1 MKFDVELVG
10 KIGSMALID
19 KKDNMIDYTRVA
31 RLSRELK
38 PGYIWISSGATEIGR
53 LDFMMR
59 AGYELPEGEDAK
71 TDYAAQGQAIL
82 MQTYRQ
88 YVDSKYSVRQILVEH
103 HHFNDPVKREHI
115 KRLLLRCREQNAI
128 PIINYN
134 DAVSESENRRME
146 LAALAKSQA
155 EVHEC
160 VDNDETAALVACLVH
175 AETLLLLTSVDG
187 IYTDP
192 ADPSTI
198 IEEIAGR
205 QAGGSAGNARP
216 HREREVLYPRNSRG
230 RGALHEDTHSL
241 TGGTTH
247 FLRGDIMDKKEKHE
261 RTKRILK
268 IVGPIVAAAGLI
280 LAVLAV
286 VGFVSF
292 FSSFGS
298 GGMPSLFWC
307 AFVGMPVFVIGLG
320 ITFTAF
326 RREIATYQ
334 KNESAPV
341 INEFA
346 EDIKPAVQ
354 SVASAVRETAAQDAI
369 CPDCGEKNDADA
381 KFCKNCGAALR
392 KVCPDCGEQND
403 ADAKFCKS
411 CGKSL

>member
-1 MKFDVELVG
+1 
-10 KIGSMALID
+10 
-19 KKDNMIDYTRVA
+19 
-31 RLSRELK
+31 
-38 PGYIWISSGATEIGR
+38 
-53 LDFMMR
+53 
-59 AGYELPEGEDAK
+59 
-71 TDYAAQGQAIL
+71 
-82 MQTYRQ
+82 
-88 YVDSKYSVRQILVEH
+88 
-103 HHFNDPVKREHI
+103 
-115 KRLLLRCREQNAI
+115 
-128 PIINYN
+128 
-134 DAVSESENRRME
+134 
-146 LAALAKSQA
+146 
-155 EVHEC
+155 
-160 VDNDETAALVACLVH
+160 
-175 AETLLLLTSVDG
+175 
-187 IYTDP
+187 
-192 ADPSTI
+192 
-198 IEEIAGR
+198 
-205 QAGGSAGNARP
+205 
-216 HREREVLYPRNSRG
+216 
-230 RGALHEDTHSL
+230 
-241 TGGTTH
+241 
-247 FLRGDIMDKKEKHE
+247 MDKKEKHE

-268 IVGPIVAAAGLI
+268 IVEPIVAAAGLI
-280 LAVLAV
+280 LAV

-292 FSSFGS
+292 FSSFGDD
-298 GGMPSLFWC
+298 GMPSLFWC

>member
-1 MKFDVELVG
+1 
-10 KIGSMALID
+10 
-19 KKDNMIDYTRVA
+19 
-31 RLSRELK
+31 
-38 PGYIWISSGATEIGR
+38 
-53 LDFMMR
+53 
-59 AGYELPEGEDAK
+59 
-71 TDYAAQGQAIL
+71 
-82 MQTYRQ
+82 
-88 YVDSKYSVRQILVEH
+88 
-103 HHFNDPVKREHI
+103 
-115 KRLLLRCREQNAI
+115 
-128 PIINYN
+128 
-134 DAVSESENRRME
+134 
-146 LAALAKSQA
+146 
-155 EVHEC
+155 
-160 VDNDETAALVACLVH
+160 
-175 AETLLLLTSVDG
+175 
-187 IYTDP
+187 
-192 ADPSTI
+192 
-198 IEEIAGR
+198 
-205 QAGGSAGNARP
+205 
-216 HREREVLYPRNSRG
+216 
-230 RGALHEDTHSL
+230 
-241 TGGTTH
+241 
-247 FLRGDIMDKKEKHE
+247 MDKKEKHE

-280 LAVLAV
+280 LAV

>member
-1 MKFDVELVG
+1 
-10 KIGSMALID
+10 
-19 KKDNMIDYTRVA
+19 
-31 RLSRELK
+31 
-38 PGYIWISSGATEIGR
+38 
-53 LDFMMR
+53 
-59 AGYELPEGEDAK
+59 
-71 TDYAAQGQAIL
+71 
-82 MQTYRQ
+82 
-88 YVDSKYSVRQILVEH
+88 
-103 HHFNDPVKREHI
+103 
-115 KRLLLRCREQNAI
+115 
-128 PIINYN
+128 
-134 DAVSESENRRME
+134 
-146 LAALAKSQA
+146 
-155 EVHEC
+155 
-160 VDNDETAALVACLVH
+160 
-175 AETLLLLTSVDG
+175 
-187 IYTDP
+187 
-192 ADPSTI
+192 
-198 IEEIAGR
+198 
-205 QAGGSAGNARP
+205 
-216 HREREVLYPRNSRG
+216 
-230 RGALHEDTHSL
+230 
-241 TGGTTH
+241 
-247 FLRGDIMDKKEKHE
+247 MDKKEKHE

-280 LAVLAV
+280 LAV

-354 SVASAVRETAAQDAI
+354 SVASAVRETAATQEAI

>member
-1 MKFDVELVG
+1 
-10 KIGSMALID
+10 
-19 KKDNMIDYTRVA
+19 
-31 RLSRELK
+31 
-38 PGYIWISSGATEIGR
+38 
-53 LDFMMR
+53 
-59 AGYELPEGEDAK
+59 
-71 TDYAAQGQAIL
+71 
-82 MQTYRQ
+82 
-88 YVDSKYSVRQILVEH
+88 
-103 HHFNDPVKREHI
+103 
-115 KRLLLRCREQNAI
+115 
-128 PIINYN
+128 
-134 DAVSESENRRME
+134 
-146 LAALAKSQA
+146 
-155 EVHEC
+155 
-160 VDNDETAALVACLVH
+160 
-175 AETLLLLTSVDG
+175 
-187 IYTDP
+187 
-192 ADPSTI
+192 
-198 IEEIAGR
+198 
-205 QAGGSAGNARP
+205 
-216 HREREVLYPRNSRG
+216 
-230 RGALHEDTHSL
+230 
-241 TGGTTH
+241 
-247 FLRGDIMDKKEKHE
+247 MDKKEKHE

-280 LAVLAV
+280 LAV

-326 RREIATYQ
+326 RREIATYH

-354 SVASAVRETAAQDAI
+354 SVASAVRETAAAQDAI
-369 CPDCGEKNDADA
+369 CPNCGEKNDADA

>member
-1 MKFDVELVG
+1 
-10 KIGSMALID
+10 
-19 KKDNMIDYTRVA
+19 
-31 RLSRELK
+31 
-38 PGYIWISSGATEIGR
+38 
-53 LDFMMR
+53 
-59 AGYELPEGEDAK
+59 
-71 TDYAAQGQAIL
+71 
-82 MQTYRQ
+82 
-88 YVDSKYSVRQILVEH
+88 
-103 HHFNDPVKREHI
+103 
-115 KRLLLRCREQNAI
+115 
-128 PIINYN
+128 
-134 DAVSESENRRME
+134 
-146 LAALAKSQA
+146 
-155 EVHEC
+155 
-160 VDNDETAALVACLVH
+160 
-175 AETLLLLTSVDG
+175 
-187 IYTDP
+187 
-192 ADPSTI
+192 
-198 IEEIAGR
+198 
-205 QAGGSAGNARP
+205 
-216 HREREVLYPRNSRG
+216 
-230 RGALHEDTHSL
+230 
-241 TGGTTH
+241 
-247 FLRGDIMDKKEKHE
+247 MDKKEKHE

-280 LAVLAV
+280 LAV

-292 FSSFGS
+292 FSSFGDD
-298 GGMPSLFWC
+298 GMPSLFWC

-403 ADAKFCKS
+403 AEAKFCKS

>member
-1 MKFDVELVG
+1 
-10 KIGSMALID
+10 
-19 KKDNMIDYTRVA
+19 
-31 RLSRELK
+31 
-38 PGYIWISSGATEIGR
+38 
-53 LDFMMR
+53 
-59 AGYELPEGEDAK
+59 
-71 TDYAAQGQAIL
+71 
-82 MQTYRQ
+82 
-88 YVDSKYSVRQILVEH
+88 
-103 HHFNDPVKREHI
+103 
-115 KRLLLRCREQNAI
+115 
-128 PIINYN
+128 
-134 DAVSESENRRME
+134 
-146 LAALAKSQA
+146 
-155 EVHEC
+155 
-160 VDNDETAALVACLVH
+160 
-175 AETLLLLTSVDG
+175 
-187 IYTDP
+187 
-192 ADPSTI
+192 
-198 IEEIAGR
+198 
-205 QAGGSAGNARP
+205 
-216 HREREVLYPRNSRG
+216 
-230 RGALHEDTHSL
+230 
-241 TGGTTH
+241 
-247 FLRGDIMDKKEKHE
+247 MDKKEKHE

-280 LAVLAV
+280 LAV

-292 FSSFGS
+292 FSSFGDD
-298 GGMPSLFWC
+298 GMPSLFWC

-326 RREIATYQ
+326 RREIATYH

>member
-1 MKFDVELVG
+1 
-10 KIGSMALID
+10 
-19 KKDNMIDYTRVA
+19 
-31 RLSRELK
+31 
-38 PGYIWISSGATEIGR
+38 
-53 LDFMMR
+53 
-59 AGYELPEGEDAK
+59 
-71 TDYAAQGQAIL
+71 
-82 MQTYRQ
+82 
-88 YVDSKYSVRQILVEH
+88 
-103 HHFNDPVKREHI
+103 
-115 KRLLLRCREQNAI
+115 
-128 PIINYN
+128 
-134 DAVSESENRRME
+134 
-146 LAALAKSQA
+146 
-155 EVHEC
+155 
-160 VDNDETAALVACLVH
+160 
-175 AETLLLLTSVDG
+175 
-187 IYTDP
+187 
-192 ADPSTI
+192 
-198 IEEIAGR
+198 
-205 QAGGSAGNARP
+205 
-216 HREREVLYPRNSRG
+216 
-230 RGALHEDTHSL
+230 
-241 TGGTTH
+241 
-247 FLRGDIMDKKEKHE
+247 MDKKEKHE

-280 LAVLAV
+280 LAV

-292 FSSFGS
+292 FSSFG
-298 GGMPSLFWC
+298 GDGMPSLFWC

-392 KVCPDCGEQND
+392 KVCPHCGEQND

>member
-1 MKFDVELVG
+1 
-10 KIGSMALID
+10 
-19 KKDNMIDYTRVA
+19 
-31 RLSRELK
+31 
-38 PGYIWISSGATEIGR
+38 
-53 LDFMMR
+53 
-59 AGYELPEGEDAK
+59 
-71 TDYAAQGQAIL
+71 
-82 MQTYRQ
+82 
-88 YVDSKYSVRQILVEH
+88 
-103 HHFNDPVKREHI
+103 
-115 KRLLLRCREQNAI
+115 
-128 PIINYN
+128 
-134 DAVSESENRRME
+134 
-146 LAALAKSQA
+146 
-155 EVHEC
+155 
-160 VDNDETAALVACLVH
+160 
-175 AETLLLLTSVDG
+175 
-187 IYTDP
+187 
-192 ADPSTI
+192 
-198 IEEIAGR
+198 
-205 QAGGSAGNARP
+205 
-216 HREREVLYPRNSRG
+216 
-230 RGALHEDTHSL
+230 
-241 TGGTTH
+241 
-247 FLRGDIMDKKEKHE
+247 MDKKEKHE

-280 LAVLAV
+280 LAV

-369 CPDCGEKNDADA
+369 CPNCGEKNDADA

>member
-1 MKFDVELVG
+1 
-10 KIGSMALID
+10 
-19 KKDNMIDYTRVA
+19 
-31 RLSRELK
+31 
-38 PGYIWISSGATEIGR
+38 
-53 LDFMMR
+53 
-59 AGYELPEGEDAK
+59 
-71 TDYAAQGQAIL
+71 
-82 MQTYRQ
+82 
-88 YVDSKYSVRQILVEH
+88 
-103 HHFNDPVKREHI
+103 
-115 KRLLLRCREQNAI
+115 
-128 PIINYN
+128 
-134 DAVSESENRRME
+134 
-146 LAALAKSQA
+146 
-155 EVHEC
+155 
-160 VDNDETAALVACLVH
+160 
-175 AETLLLLTSVDG
+175 
-187 IYTDP
+187 
-192 ADPSTI
+192 
-198 IEEIAGR
+198 
-205 QAGGSAGNARP
+205 
-216 HREREVLYPRNSRG
+216 
-230 RGALHEDTHSL
+230 
-241 TGGTTH
+241 
-247 FLRGDIMDKKEKHE
+247 MDKKEKHE

-280 LAVLAV
+280 LAV

-320 ITFTAF
+320 ITVTAF

-369 CPDCGEKNDADA
+369 CPNCGEKNDADA

>member
-1 MKFDVELVG
+1 
-10 KIGSMALID
+10 
-19 KKDNMIDYTRVA
+19 
-31 RLSRELK
+31 
-38 PGYIWISSGATEIGR
+38 
-53 LDFMMR
+53 
-59 AGYELPEGEDAK
+59 
-71 TDYAAQGQAIL
+71 
-82 MQTYRQ
+82 
-88 YVDSKYSVRQILVEH
+88 
-103 HHFNDPVKREHI
+103 
-115 KRLLLRCREQNAI
+115 
-128 PIINYN
+128 
-134 DAVSESENRRME
+134 
-146 LAALAKSQA
+146 
-155 EVHEC
+155 
-160 VDNDETAALVACLVH
+160 
-175 AETLLLLTSVDG
+175 
-187 IYTDP
+187 
-192 ADPSTI
+192 
-198 IEEIAGR
+198 
-205 QAGGSAGNARP
+205 
-216 HREREVLYPRNSRG
+216 
-230 RGALHEDTHSL
+230 
-241 TGGTTH
+241 
-247 FLRGDIMDKKEKHE
+247 MDKKEKHE

-280 LAVLAV
+280 LAV

-326 RREIATYQ
+326 RREIATYH

-354 SVASAVRETAAQDAI
+354 SVASAVRETAAAQDAI

>member
-1 MKFDVELVG
+1 
-10 KIGSMALID
+10 
-19 KKDNMIDYTRVA
+19 
-31 RLSRELK
+31 
-38 PGYIWISSGATEIGR
+38 
-53 LDFMMR
+53 
-59 AGYELPEGEDAK
+59 
-71 TDYAAQGQAIL
+71 
-82 MQTYRQ
+82 
-88 YVDSKYSVRQILVEH
+88 
-103 HHFNDPVKREHI
+103 
-115 KRLLLRCREQNAI
+115 
-128 PIINYN
+128 
-134 DAVSESENRRME
+134 
-146 LAALAKSQA
+146 
-155 EVHEC
+155 
-160 VDNDETAALVACLVH
+160 
-175 AETLLLLTSVDG
+175 
-187 IYTDP
+187 
-192 ADPSTI
+192 
-198 IEEIAGR
+198 
-205 QAGGSAGNARP
+205 
-216 HREREVLYPRNSRG
+216 
-230 RGALHEDTHSL
+230 
-241 TGGTTH
+241 
-247 FLRGDIMDKKEKHE
+247 MDKKEKHE

-280 LAVLAV
+280 LAV

-292 FSSFGS
+292 FSSFG
-298 GGMPSLFWC
+298 GDGMPSLFWC

-369 CPDCGEKNDADA
+369 CPNCGEKNDADA

>member
-1 MKFDVELVG
+1 
-10 KIGSMALID
+10 
-19 KKDNMIDYTRVA
+19 
-31 RLSRELK
+31 
-38 PGYIWISSGATEIGR
+38 
-53 LDFMMR
+53 
-59 AGYELPEGEDAK
+59 
-71 TDYAAQGQAIL
+71 
-82 MQTYRQ
+82 
-88 YVDSKYSVRQILVEH
+88 
-103 HHFNDPVKREHI
+103 
-115 KRLLLRCREQNAI
+115 
-128 PIINYN
+128 
-134 DAVSESENRRME
+134 
-146 LAALAKSQA
+146 
-155 EVHEC
+155 
-160 VDNDETAALVACLVH
+160 
-175 AETLLLLTSVDG
+175 
-187 IYTDP
+187 
-192 ADPSTI
+192 
-198 IEEIAGR
+198 
-205 QAGGSAGNARP
+205 
-216 HREREVLYPRNSRG
+216 
-230 RGALHEDTHSL
+230 
-241 TGGTTH
+241 
-247 FLRGDIMDKKEKHE
+247 MDKKEKHE

-280 LAVLAV
+280 LAV

-326 RREIATYQ
+326 RREIATYH

-354 SVASAVRETAAQDAI
+354 SVASAVRETAAAQDAI
-369 CPDCGEKNDADA
+369 CPGCGEKNDADA

>member
-1 MKFDVELVG
+1 
-10 KIGSMALID
+10 
-19 KKDNMIDYTRVA
+19 
-31 RLSRELK
+31 
-38 PGYIWISSGATEIGR
+38 
-53 LDFMMR
+53 
-59 AGYELPEGEDAK
+59 
-71 TDYAAQGQAIL
+71 
-82 MQTYRQ
+82 
-88 YVDSKYSVRQILVEH
+88 
-103 HHFNDPVKREHI
+103 
-115 KRLLLRCREQNAI
+115 
-128 PIINYN
+128 
-134 DAVSESENRRME
+134 
-146 LAALAKSQA
+146 
-155 EVHEC
+155 
-160 VDNDETAALVACLVH
+160 
-175 AETLLLLTSVDG
+175 
-187 IYTDP
+187 
-192 ADPSTI
+192 
-198 IEEIAGR
+198 
-205 QAGGSAGNARP
+205 
-216 HREREVLYPRNSRG
+216 
-230 RGALHEDTHSL
+230 
-241 TGGTTH
+241 
-247 FLRGDIMDKKEKHE
+247 MDKKEKHE

-280 LAVLAV
+280 LAV

-341 INEFA
+341 LNEFA
-346 EDIKPAVQ
+346 EDIRPAVQ